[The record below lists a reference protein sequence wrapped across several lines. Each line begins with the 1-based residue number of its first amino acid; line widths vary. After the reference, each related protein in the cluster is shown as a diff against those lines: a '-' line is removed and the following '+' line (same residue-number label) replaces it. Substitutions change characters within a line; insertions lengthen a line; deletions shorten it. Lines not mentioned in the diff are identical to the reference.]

1 MKNIENSQDFFRNI
15 HNEFQGSDS
24 DFNEF
29 DFSFEESIALMNMEM
44 PNAAINLFVWCIL
57 FNRVEIAK
65 IIIQNGE
72 VNIFLIIL

>member
-1 MKNIENSQDFFRNI
+1 
-15 HNEFQGSDS
+15 
-24 DFNEF
+24 
-29 DFSFEESIALMNMEM
+29 MNMQM

-72 VNIFLIIL
+72 VNILLIIEYNKD

>member
-15 HNEFQGSDS
+15 HNEFQGS

-72 VNIFLIIL
+72 VNIFSIIL